1 MRHAVVVG
9 ASGLVG
15 SALVQVLAGLRQK
28 PAITVLTRR
37 ELSGLPQGVHQH
49 VGDLLDEAFLSQHIT
64 SECRVF
70 CSVGTTMAKAGSP
83 EAFTK
88 VDRDIPLAL
97 GRVARAKKAEGMTVV
112 SSIGAN
118 ARGFFFY
125 ARVKGEMEDGLQA
138 LNLPSLHIFRP
149 GLLLGKRPEP
159 RLGEKVGEIFS
170 YILAPFMI
178 GPFAGYGS
186 IRASVVA
193 KAMVL
198 AAMRGFRGTR
208 FFYNWQMRPL
218 ARGLGRNDRPP
229 NL

>member
-15 SALVQVLAGLRQK
+15 SALVEVLRGLRQK
-28 PAITVLTRR
+28 PAVTVLSRR
-37 ELSGLPQGVHQH
+37 ELRGLPEGVAQH
-49 VGDLLDEAFLSQHIT
+49 VGELTDEAFLVQYIN
-64 SECRVF
+64 SESWVF
-70 CSVGTTMAKAGSP
+70 CTVGTTMGKAGSP
-83 EAFTK
+83 EAFLK
-88 VDRDIPLAL
+88 VDMDIPLAL
-97 GRVARAKKAEGMTVV
+97 GRVAKQQGSEGMTVV

-125 ARVKGEMEDGLQA
+125 TRVKGEMEDGLQA
-138 LNLPSLHIFRP
+138 INLPSLHIFRP
-149 GLLLGKRPEP
+149 GLLIGKRQEP
-159 RLGEKVGEIFS
+159 RLGEKIGQVFS

-193 KAMVL
+193 RSMVI
-198 AAMRGFRGTR
+198 AAMRGFRGVR

-218 ARGLGRNDRPP
+218 ARSLSRDK
-229 NL
+229 